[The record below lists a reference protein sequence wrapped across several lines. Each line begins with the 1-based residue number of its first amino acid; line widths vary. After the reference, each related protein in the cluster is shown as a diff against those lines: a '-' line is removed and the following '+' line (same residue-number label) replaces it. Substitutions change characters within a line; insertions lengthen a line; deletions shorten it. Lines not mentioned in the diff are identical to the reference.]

1 MLTAEGLTKRYHG
14 VTVLHPAGL
23 TLAAGE
29 AVGVAGANGSGKS
42 TLLAILA
49 QAIPPDSG
57 TICEDGVPV
66 LGSRRFLRQHVGYV
80 PQTDCLVPELTVAQQ
95 LSCWQMCT
103 GRPCRDDAALMD
115 LLDLHALLRKPIS
128 KLSGGMRKRVSF
140 ALALAGTPR
149 YLMMDEAFAALDQDY
164 RSRLEDWLRAYI
176 AHGGAL
182 LWCSHEPEELRR
194 LCSRVLT
201 LQNGY
206 IRNDGHVIHPDC

>member
-1 MLTAEGLTKRYHG
+1 MLTAEGLTKCYHG
-14 VTVLHPAGL
+14 TTVLHPAGL

-57 TICEDGVPV
+57 TICEDGISV
-66 LGSRRFLRQHVGYV
+66 LGNRRFLRQHVGYV

-103 GRPCRDDAALMD
+103 GRPCRDNAALIE
-115 LLDLHALLRKPIS
+115 LLDLHALLRRPIA

-149 YLMMDEAFAALDQDY
+149 YLIMDEAFAALDQDY
-164 RSRLEDWLRAYI
+164 RSRLEDWLRTYI

-182 LWCSHEPEELRR
+182 LWCSHEPEELHR
-194 LCSRVLT
+194 LCSRVIT
-201 LQNGY
+201 LQNGC
-206 IRNDGHVIHPDC
+206 ICNDGHEIRLDC

>member
-1 MLTAEGLTKRYHG
+1 
-14 VTVLHPAGL
+14 
-23 TLAAGE
+23 
-29 AVGVAGANGSGKS
+29 
-42 TLLAILA
+42 
-49 QAIPPDSG
+49 
-57 TICEDGVPV
+57 
-66 LGSRRFLRQHVGYV
+66 
-80 PQTDCLVPELTVAQQ
+80 
-95 LSCWQMCT
+95 MCT

-115 LLDLHALLRKPIS
+115 LLDLHALLHKPIS

-164 RSRLEDWLRAYI
+164 RSRLEGCKPISKLSGGMRKRVSFALALAGTPRYLMMDEAFAALDQDYRSRLEGWLRAYI